1 MNDPQTIQSPPK
13 RKEKPAGVPII
24 ATFDFV
30 AVGLIPLIATLWIGL
45 DNEIGMSLANLVLTL
60 SLAVFTMIAAIWTWA
75 GDNQGRLLLLGLVTV
90 TSVLV
95 IINNITFIV
104 EGNAEGS
111 GTIRLIGNVFR
122 GLFWIGINWWYFNR
136 KKVIDYYKRAI

>member
-1 MNDPQTIQSPPK
+1 MNDLQTMQSPPK
-13 RKEKPAGVPII
+13 RKEKPTGVPII
-24 ATFDFV
+24 AAFDFV

-45 DNEIGMSLANLVLTL
+45 DDEIGMSLTILVLAL

-75 GDNQGRLLLLGLVTV
+75 GDNQGRLLLLSLVTA
-90 TSVLV
+90 TSVLI

-104 EGNAEGS
+104 NGNAEGN
-111 GTIRLIGNVFR
+111 GTIRSIGNVFR

-136 KKVIDYYKRAI
+136 KKVIDYFKRSI